1 MAINNLPDGPQPT
14 DSQAQ
19 FDTKAFSLFNALNPF
34 INETNA
40 VVAAFNFNA
49 TNSTSTST
57 LTIGTGVVN
66 LNVQASKS
74 YVIGMTVKIASTA
87 NGANWML
94 GDVTSYN
101 SGSGAMIVNVRQTNG
116 TGVGLSSWTISQ
128 NPDNSKLDLR
138 YEART
143 SNTMLISGDR
153 GKVINI
159 TSGTFTQTFDSAAN
173 LSAGW
178 YVRIKNSGTGD
189 ITLDPSGTQ
198 TIDGRATFVMFPGEC
213 RDIFTDGTNL
223 FSVVINPFF
232 RRITASYANMPIPP
246 GYNRFGIKAWSGGS
260 SGRRTGSAATVSP
273 GGGGGACVVADFLA
287 SSLGTTQTV
296 TIGAGGARIVSPTT
310 ATGNIGG
317 DTTFG
322 SILTAH
328 AGSAYNVGGS
338 VLDGITE
345 NATNG
350 GESVYAASQATP
362 SPKASVYAGGTPSS
376 DGSQDS
382 PPSVYGGAAGGSVSS
397 AAVARLGGVSLFGGD
412 GGAGSSAGNGVDG
425 AQPGGGGGATQ
436 TGTQSGKGGDGEV
449 HFWGIV

>member
-1 MAINNLPDGPQPT
+1 MRGLHAVSDG
-14 DSQAQ
+14 
-19 FDTKAFSLFNALNPF
+19 
-34 INETNA
+34 
-40 VVAAFNFNA
+40 
-49 TNSTSTST
+49 
-57 LTIGTGVVN
+57 
-66 LNVQASKS
+66 
-74 YVIGMTVKIASTA
+74 A
-87 NGANWML
+87 NG
-94 GDVTSYN
+94 DP
-101 SGSGAMIVNVRQTNG
+101 GSDADG
-116 TGVGLSSWTISQ
+116 GV
-128 NPDNSKLDLR
+128 
-138 YEART
+138 
-143 SNTMLISGDR
+143 
-153 GKVINI
+153 
-159 TSGTFTQTFDSAAN
+159 
-173 LSAGW
+173 AGW

>member
-19 FDTKAFSLFNALNPF
+19 FDAKAFSLFNALNPF

-57 LTIGTGVVN
+57 LTIGTGIVN
-66 LNVQASKS
+66 LTVQASKS

-94 GDVTSYN
+94 GDVTAYN
-101 SGSGAMIVNVRQTNG
+101 SGTGAMTVNVRTTNG
-116 TGVGLSSWTISQ
+116 TGVGLASWTISQ

-143 SNTMLISGDR
+143 SNTLLVSGDR

-198 TIDGRATFVMFPGEC
+198 TIDGRTTFVMFPGEC

-246 GYNRFGIKAWSGGS
+246 GYVRFGVKAWSGGA
-260 SGRRTGSAATVSP
+260 SGQRTGSAATAAR
-273 GGGGGACVVADFLA
+273 GGGGGSCVMVDLP
-287 SSLGTTQTV
+287 SSSFGTSQTI
-296 TIGAGGARIVSPTT
+296 TIGAGGARVISPTISG
-310 ATGNIGG
+310 GNVGG
-317 DTTFG
+317 NTTFG
-322 SILTAH
+322 TVLTAL
-328 AGSAYNVGGS
+328 AGSSYSVGGS
-338 VLDGITE
+338 ILSGLSE

-350 GESVYAASQATP
+350 TEAVYLAPNIIP
-362 SPKASVYAGGTPSS
+362 SPKSSIFSGGTPSS
-376 DGSQDS
+376 DGTADGA
-382 PPSVYGGAAGGSVSS
+382 PSLFGGGAGGSISASALARAGGLSS
-397 AAVARLGGVSLFGGD
+397 FGGD
-412 GGAGSSAGNGVDG
+412 GGDGSSAGNGIDG

>member
-34 INETNA
+34 IDETNA

-57 LTIGTGVVN
+57 LTIGTGIVP
-66 LNVQASKS
+66 LTVQASKS

-94 GDVTSYN
+94 GDVTAYN
-101 SGSGAMIVNVRQTNG
+101 SGTGAMTVNVRTTNG
-116 TGVGLSSWTISQ
+116 TGVGLASWTISQ

-143 SNTMLISGDR
+143 SNALLVSGDR

-159 TSGTFTQTFDSAAN
+159 TSGTFTQTFDSAAT

-198 TIDGRATFVMFPGEC
+198 TIDGRTTFVMFPGEC

-296 TIGAGGARIVSPTT
+296 TIGAGGARVVSPTI
-310 ATGNIGG
+310 AGGNTGGN
-317 DTTFG
+317 TTFG
-322 SILTAH
+322 SVLTAL
-328 AGSAYNVGGS
+328 AGGAFTIGGS
-338 VLDGITE
+338 VIAGVSE
-345 NATNG
+345 SATNG
-350 GESVYAASQATP
+350 NEAVYAAPTTSPTP
-362 SPKASVYAGGTPSS
+362 RASVYSGGTPSS
-376 DGSQDS
+376 DGTSDAAD
-382 PPSVYGGAAGGSVSS
+382 SVYGGAAGGGVSS
-397 AAVARLGGVSLFGGD
+397 AAVARFGGASLFGGN
-412 GGAGSSAGNGVDG
+412 GGDGSSAGNGVDG

>member
-1 MAINNLPDGPQPT
+1 MAINNLPNGPQPT
-14 DSQAQ
+14 DDQAT
-19 FDTKAFSLFNALNPF
+19 FSTNAFSLFNALNPF
-34 INETNA
+34 IDETNA

-94 GDVTSYN
+94 GDVTAYN
-101 SGSGAMIVNVRQTNG
+101 SGTGAMTVNVRQTNG
-116 TGVGLSSWTISQ
+116 SGVGLANWTISQ

-143 SNTMLISGDR
+143 ANTLLVSGDR

-189 ITLDPSGTQ
+189 VTLDPSGTQ
-198 TIDGRATFVMFPGEC
+198 TIDGRTTFVMFPGEC

-223 FSVVINPFF
+223 FSIVINPFF
-232 RRITASYANMPIPP
+232 RRITSSYANMPIPP
-246 GYNRFGIKAWSGGS
+246 GYSRFGIKAWPGGS
-260 SGRRTGSAATVSP
+260 SGRRSGSAATLAL
-273 GGGGGACVVADFLA
+273 GGGGGSCVVGDFPA
-287 SSLGTTQTV
+287 STLGTTQTV
-296 TIGAGGARIVSPTT
+296 TIGAGGARVVSPATT
-310 ATGNIGG
+310 SGNIGG
-317 DTTFG
+317 VTTFG
-322 SILTAH
+322 TILTAPV
-328 AGSAYNVGGS
+328 GSSYSVGGS
-338 VLDGITE
+338 VIDGLTE
-345 NATNG
+345 TATNG
-350 GESVYAASQATP
+350 VEAVYLAASSLP
-362 SPKASVYAGGTPSS
+362 SPKTFVYSGGTPSS

-382 PPSVYGGAAGGSVSS
+382 SSGVYGGAAGGSVSS
-397 AAVARLGGVSLFGGD
+397 AAVARAGGTSLFGGN

-425 AQPGGGGGATQ
+425 AQPGGGGGGTQ

>member
-14 DSQAQ
+14 DSQAV

-34 INETNA
+34 IDETNA

-57 LTIGTGVVN
+57 LTIGTGIVN
-66 LNVQASKS
+66 LTVQASKS

-94 GDVTSYN
+94 GDVTAYN
-101 SGSGAMIVNVRQTNG
+101 SGTGAMTVNVRTTNG

-143 SNTMLISGDR
+143 SNTLLVSGDR

-159 TSGTFTQTFDSAAN
+159 NSGTFTQTFDSAVN

-178 YVRIKNSGTGD
+178 YVRIKNSGSGD
-189 ITLDPSGTQ
+189 ITLDPSGAQ
-198 TIDGRATFVMFPGEC
+198 TIDGRTTFIMFPGEC

-232 RRITASYANMPIPP
+232 RRITSSYPNLPIPP
-246 GYNRFGIKAWSGGS
+246 GYSRFGIRAWSGGS
-260 SGRRTGSAATVSP
+260 SGRRSGSAATAAI
-273 GGGGGACVVADFLA
+273 GGGGGSCVVADFPA
-287 SSLGTTQTV
+287 SAFGTSQTV
-296 TIGAGGARIVSPTT
+296 TIGAGGAAIVTPST
-310 ATGNIGG
+310 AGGNIGG

-322 SILTAH
+322 TILTAY
-328 AGSAYNVGGS
+328 GSSSYSVGGS
-338 VLDGITE
+338 VINDILSLGDP
-345 NATNG
+345 
-350 GESVYAASQATP
+350 VYFYAGSTP
-362 SPKASVYAGGTPSS
+362 NPKASVFSGGTASS
-376 DGSQDS
+376 DGSLNS
-382 PPSVYGGAAGGSVSS
+382 PGSLFGGAAGGSCSSAGVSRFGGASMFGGNGGNSSS
-397 AAVARLGGVSLFGGD
+397 AASGADGV
-412 GGAGSSAGNGVDG
+412 
-425 AQPGGGGGATQ
+425 QPGGGGGATQ

>member
-34 INETNA
+34 IDETNA

-57 LTIGTGVVN
+57 LTIGTGVIN

-94 GDVTSYN
+94 GDVTSYT
-101 SGSGAMIVNVRQTNG
+101 SGTGAMVVNVRQTNG
-116 TGVGLSSWTISQ
+116 TGVGLSNWTISQ
-128 NPDNSKLDLR
+128 NPDNSKLDYR

-143 SNTMLISGDR
+143 SNALLLSGDR
-153 GKVINI
+153 GKFINI
-159 TSGTFTQTFDSAAN
+159 TSGTFTQTFDAAAS

-198 TIDGRATFVMFPGEC
+198 TIDGRTTFVMFTGEC
-213 RDIFTDGTNL
+213 RDIFCDGTNL
-223 FSVVINPFF
+223 FTVVINPFF
-232 RRITASYANMPIPP
+232 RRITASYANLPIPP
-246 GYNRFGIKAWSGGS
+246 GYTRFGIKAWSGGS
-260 SGRRTGSAATVSP
+260 SGRRSGSAATLAQ
-273 GGGGGACVVADFLA
+273 GGGGGACVVADYTA
-287 SSLGTTQTV
+287 STLGTAQTV
-296 TIGAGGARIVSPTT
+296 TIGAGGARIVSPST
-310 ATGNIGG
+310 ASGNIGG

-328 AGSAYNVGGS
+328 GGTTYNIGGS

-345 NATNG
+345 AATNG
-350 GESVYAASQATP
+350 GEAVYAVPVSAP
-362 SPKASVYAGGTPSS
+362 SPRASVYAGGSPSS
-376 DGSQDS
+376 DGSQDGS
-382 PPSVYGGAAGGSVSS
+382 PAVYGGAAGGSVSS
-397 AAVARLGGVSLFGGD
+397 TAVARLGGASLFGGD

-425 AQPGGGGGATQ
+425 VQPGGGGGATQ